1 MVSFAVGI
9 VNVSSTLDDRSSDPA
24 TFTVKSSCTA
34 PSSRTVYTPGPAP
47 VNVETTHQLA
57 TNRVAN

>member
-9 VNVSSTLDDRSSDPA
+9 VNVSSTLDDRSNDPA

-34 PSSRTVYTPGPAP
+34 PSSRTVYTPAGTAMSNDPS
-47 VNVETTHQLA
+47 TRDD
-57 TNRVAN
+57 RVAN